1 MASLIRRVARTAPSQ
16 LRTLTTSTVSR
27 KDFVK
32 DLYINELKGYKP
44 APAAPDAHLAH
55 VKMFAAPSA
64 PKAPSTPSDLASEL
78 AAYDA
83 QEPDVAE
90 PGTVK
95 NSIDDGVGGGAAEFL
110 SHLEADIPKEEAH
123 H

>member
-1 MASLIRRVARTAPSQ
+1 MASLIRRTARAAPAH

-27 KDFVK
+27 KDFVQ
-32 DLYINELKGYKP
+32 DLYINELKAYKP
-44 APAAPDAHLAH
+44 APPAPDAHLAH
-55 VKMFAAPSA
+55 VKTFAAPSA
-64 PKAPSTPSDLASEL
+64 PKPPTSPSDLASEL

-83 QEPDVAE
+83 QEPDIAQPTVAKSSVE
-90 PGTVK
+90 
-95 NSIDDGVGGGAAEFL
+95 DGVGGGAAEFL